1 MLACMPQVFCQT
13 LPMNISLPMF
23 LHCRDVWIRMMLG
36 RVAGKGGLAALRP
49 PSPSTFLPLVSSS
62 SILFPGVVQTT
73 CLSSLASA
81 QATSRRNSP
90 HWNRVGSVLPAPR
103 SSLVKFGARTRI
115 LEKEAGVVKLHTSR
129 AHLGSEAPPKKGHA
143 ARFVDSL
150 PTFAQPYLRLARL
163 DRPIG
168 TWLLFWPCGWR

>member
-1 MLACMPQVFCQT
+1 M
-13 LPMNISLPMF
+13 I
-23 LHCRDVWIRMMLG
+23 LG
-36 RVAGKGGLAALRP
+36 RVARKGGLSVLRP
-49 PSPSTFLPLVSSS
+49 PSPLTFLPLSSSS

-81 QATSRRNSP
+81 QACSRRNSP
-90 HWNRVGSVLPAPR
+90 HWTRISGSVVPQ
-103 SSLVKFGARTRI
+103 SSLVKFGARTQF
-115 LEKEAGVVKLHTSR
+115 LEKEAGVVNLHTSR
-129 AHLGSEAPPKKGHA
+129 AHLGSETPPKKGHA

-150 PTFAQPYLRLARL
+150 PTFVQPYLRLARL

>member
-1 MLACMPQVFCQT
+1 
-13 LPMNISLPMF
+13 
-23 LHCRDVWIRMMLG
+23 MMLG

-49 PSPSTFLPLVSSS
+49 PSPSTFLPLASSS

-81 QATSRRNSP
+81 QAASRRHSS
-90 HWNRVGSVLPAPR
+90 HWNRVGSLVPAPP
-103 SSLVKFGARTRI
+103 SSLVKFGARTQFP
-115 LEKEAGVVKLHTSR
+115 EKEAGVVRLHTSR
-129 AHLGSEAPPKKGHA
+129 AHLGSETLPKKKGHA

-150 PTFAQPYLRLARL
+150 PTFAQPYLKLARL

>member
-1 MLACMPQVFCQT
+1 
-13 LPMNISLPMF
+13 
-23 LHCRDVWIRMMLG
+23 MLG

-49 PSPSTFLPLVSSS
+49 PSPSTFLPLASSS

-81 QATSRRNSP
+81 QAASRRHSS
-90 HWNRVGSVLPAPR
+90 HWNRVGSLVPAPP
-103 SSLVKFGARTRI
+103 SSLVKFNARTQF

-129 AHLGSEAPPKKGHA
+129 AHLGSEPPPKKKGHA

>member
-1 MLACMPQVFCQT
+1 
-13 LPMNISLPMF
+13 
-23 LHCRDVWIRMMLG
+23 MLG
-36 RVAGKGGLAALRP
+36 RVARKGGLAALRP
-49 PSPSTFLPLVSSS
+49 PSPSTFLPLSSS
-62 SILFPGVVQTT
+62 YSILFPGVVQTT

-81 QATSRRNSP
+81 QAASRRHSS
-90 HWNRVGSVLPAPR
+90 HWNRVGPVLPAPP
-103 SSLVKFGARTRI
+103 SSLVKFGARTPFP
-115 LEKEAGVVKLHTSR
+115 EKEAGVVRLHTSR
-129 AHLGSEAPPKKGHA
+129 AHLGSEPPPKKKGHA

>member
-1 MLACMPQVFCQT
+1 
-13 LPMNISLPMF
+13 
-23 LHCRDVWIRMMLG
+23 MMLG
-36 RVAGKGGLAALRP
+36 RVARKGGLAVLRP
-49 PSPSTFLPLVSSS
+49 PSPATFLPLSSTC
-62 SILFPGVVQTT
+62 ILFPGVVQTT

-81 QATSRRNSP
+81 QAMSRRNSP
-90 HWNRVGSVLPAPR
+90 HWNSRIGSVVPAPH
-103 SSLVKFGARTRI
+103 SSLVKFGARTQF
-115 LEKEAGVVKLHTSR
+115 LGKEGGPTGVLKLHTSR
-129 AHLGSEAPPKKGHA
+129 AHLGSDAPPKKGHA